1 MQRNISQQAGPKME
15 HSESQ
20 ANFLDFDV
28 TMINGKISTE
38 ICDKRNDVSFFVL
51 RMPNFHSN
59 ISSPIFFEIVLFEIL
74 CIAISSSELS
84 FYEKDSAQITRLEK
98 QVGSWGKLIKQI

>member
-1 MQRNISQQAGPKME
+1 MK

-51 RMPNFHSN
+51 HMPNFHSN
-59 ISSPIFFEIVLFEIL
+59 ISSSIFYEIVLFEIL
-74 CIAISSSELS
+74 CIAISSSESS
-84 FYEKDSAQITRLEK
+84 FYEKDSAQITRMEK
-98 QVGSWGKLIKQI
+98 QVGSLGKLIKQI